1 MQYLDARE
9 RICRSHRWPND
20 GCQPRSDRDVSGPK
34 KAALLQP
41 LRANRLPGRWAVRSR
56 RSGAL

>member
-20 GCQPRSDRDVSGPK
+20 GCQPRSDRDVSGPVLAK
-34 KAALLQP
+34 GKLL
-41 LRANRLPGRWAVRSR
+41 GRS
-56 RSGAL
+56 L

>member
-20 GCQPRSDRDVSGPK
+20 GCQPRSDRDVAGPK
-34 KAALLQP
+34 KACAPAASPGQSLARAMGCSFAP
-41 LRANRLPGRWAVRSR
+41 LGRI
-56 RSGAL
+56 